1 MAKQKKCP
9 DCKKGAAPWLVT
21 YGDMITL
28 MLTFF
33 VALLAF
39 STISPGKFQEV
50 ASGIMRVFSAQ
61 PPSVLTGGRTTV
73 STPIITT
80 HPGIRE
86 DLLRIIEDESF
97 KGKITVEETPEGTLI
112 ILSDLTFFEPFSA
125 RLTAEAK
132 EMLEKIGT
140 IIIEHTTNPLEI
152 LGYTDDRLPPEGSIY
167 PSNWH
172 LAGARAA
179 SVARYFVEDLKNKRT
194 AERIVDIRSGRFDP
208 DDYYR
213 HARFIPVAKGDVPIQ
228 ESIRRLDLTY
238 RAELDLLQLKLRD
251 QEITQAQSENRILI
265 LREAYQTDLSALR
278 ARYQKIEI
286 LIKRDRGR

>member
-1 MAKQKKCP
+1 MAKEKKP
-9 DCKKGAAPWLVT
+9 PEPKKGAPMWMVT

-39 STISPGKFQEV
+39 ATITPGKFQEV
-50 ASGIMRVFSAQ
+50 AAGIMRVFSAQ

-73 STPIITT
+73 STPVITT

-86 DLLRIIEDESF
+86 DLLRIIEDETF
-97 KGKITVEETPEGTLI
+97 KGKITVEETAEGTLI
-112 ILSDLTFFEPFSA
+112 KLSDLTFFDPFSA

-132 EMLEKIGT
+132 EMLEKIGA
-140 IIIEHTTNPLEI
+140 IIIEHTTNALEI
-152 LGYTDDRLPPEGSIY
+152 LGYTDDRQPPEGSIY

-172 LAGARAA
+172 LGGARAA
-179 SVARYFVEDLKNKRT
+179 SVARYFVEDLKNKRM

-208 DDYYR
+208 DSFYR
-213 HARFIPVAKGDVPIQ
+213 LSRFIPVARGDVPIA
-228 ESIRRLDLTY
+228 ESVRRLDLTY

-251 QEITQAQSENRILI
+251 EEITQAQSDARVAQ
-265 LREAYQTDLSALR
+265 LRENYQIELNALR
-278 ARYQKIEI
+278 AQYQKIEI